1 MEAFTRRYAK
11 GVTPMNDDERAIRN
25 LVDTWI
31 SATRA
36 GDIETV
42 LDLMADDVIFTVAG
56 QKPFGKEAFAAVSR
70 QMTNVRFEG
79 RSDIEELKVLGTWA
93 YLRNYIEMTITPQ
106 QGAPVHRAGYT
117 LTILRKEED
126 GRWVVA
132 RDANLV
138 A

>member
-42 LDLMADDVIFTVAG
+42 LDLIGGTPDEMNAQIKADV
-56 QKPFGKEAFAAVSR
+56 E
-70 QMTNVRFEG
+70 
-79 RSDIEELKVLGTWA
+79 
-93 YLRNYIEMTITPQ
+93 
-106 QGAPVHRAGYT
+106 
-117 LTILRKEED
+117 
-126 GRWVVA
+126 RWTKII
-132 RDANLV
+132 RDAGIEPQ
-138 A
+138 